1 MKTIKY
7 IALLLLVFTSYHST
21 SQVFIGKLEEIYVGY
36 EQVVKN
42 DFDSINSNISNSENF
57 KFKKALKDARRSQD
71 TLELV
76 SNKTKLQISQE
87 EYLKTIRKAANRS
100 NDSTEFI
107 SRIVSEFPE
116 LKKSIIVNQSFEQLY
131 EIIRPDTFNGRLDAL
146 PDVL

>member
-7 IALLLLVFTSYHST
+7 IALLLLAFTSYHST
-21 SQVFIGKLEEIYVGY
+21 SQVFIGELEEVHVGY
-36 EQVVKN
+36 EQFVKN
-42 DFDSINSNISNSENF
+42 DFDSINNNINNNKNF

-76 SNKTKLQISQE
+76 GNKTTLQISQE

-107 SRIVSEFPE
+107 SKIVSEFPE
-116 LKKSIIVNQSFEQLY
+116 LKKTIIANQSFDQLY
-131 EIIRPDTFNGRLDAL
+131 DIVRPNTFNGRLDAL

>member
-1 MKTIKY
+1 
-7 IALLLLVFTSYHST
+7 
-21 SQVFIGKLEEIYVGY
+21 
-36 EQVVKN
+36 
-42 DFDSINSNISNSENF
+42 
-57 KFKKALKDARRSQD
+57 LKDARRSQD

>member
-7 IALLLLVFTSYHST
+7 IALLLLAFTSYHST
-21 SQVFIGKLEEIYVGY
+21 SQVFIGELEEVHVGY
-36 EQVVKN
+36 EQFVKN
-42 DFDSINSNISNSENF
+42 DFDSINNNINNNKNF

-76 SNKTKLQISQE
+76 GNKTTLQISQE

-107 SRIVSEFPE
+107 SKIVS
-116 LKKSIIVNQSFEQLY
+116 
-131 EIIRPDTFNGRLDAL
+131 
-146 PDVL
+146 